1 MATSYLQGITHVN
14 LTIELGPE
22 AFEAA
27 RHFYVDVLGLE
38 RLPRPESLDKA
49 GPGLWLQFGSQQ
61 IHINAEPNATQL
73 NSNSGRHA
81 AFEVTDLA
89 ALHARLEQE
98 GNSFEEA
105 DQFEGQRRFF
115 WRDQWGNLLEFVQFI

>member
-1 MATSYLQGITHVN
+1 MTTSYLQGITHVN

-27 RHFYVDVLGLE
+27 QYFYIEVLGLE
-38 RLPRPESLDKA
+38 RLSRPENLRKVS
-49 GPGLWLQFGSQQ
+49 PGLWLRCGSQQ
-61 IHINAEPNATQL
+61 VHISAEQNATQFNL
-73 NSNSGRHA
+73 NSGRHA
-81 AFEVTDLA
+81 AFEVKDLD
-89 ALHARLEQE
+89 ALHTRLEQE
-98 GNSFEEA
+98 GNSFESA